1 MEVQFQIVG
10 DYAQILRERLRVRGY
25 EECSIDSIKDDYS
38 LVLAYFSAMRRMV
51 PMVQRT
57 VYKPEG
63 FVCPQKYKDVVAEI
77 ERKIERGENL
87 NPYLSRQL
95 PNLNANDALLNDW
108 GIQHLHLGSR
118 VITKEGKTK
127 GMMEGTPEILYVYID
142 EQASYFIVIGDHN
155 SFGDKDLLQVLQDN
169 WPEVLE
175 KYREPR
181 IKSVIPGDLTSKQR
195 DQLRRAGYNT
205 GPVVLR
211 DGSAYMLIGGA
222 ITYSGH
228 NLFDAQGTDRLHNW
242 AHVQTANV
250 QRLVP
255 EIAADLKARHGKEIT
270 EPVVLRL
277 IVEGRSDSRWFLI
290 GENGHVT
297 IGLGNPWKDNTP
309 MIYYS
314 FDVPSDTSGC
324 G

>member
-10 DYAQILRERLRVRGY
+10 DYAQIIRERLRVWGY

-38 LVLAYFSAMRRMV
+38 LVLAYFTAMRRMV

-63 FVCPQKYKDVVAEI
+63 FVCPQKYRGAVAEI
-77 ERKIERGENL
+77 EKKIERGENL

-95 PNLNANDALLNDW
+95 PKLKANDALLNDW
-108 GIQHLHLGSR
+108 GIQHLHLGSD

-127 GMMEGTPEILYVYID
+127 GMMKGTPELLYVYFD
-142 EQASYFIVIGDHN
+142 EKAAYFIVIGDHN
-155 SFGDKDLLQVLQDN
+155 SFGDQDLLQVLRDN
-169 WPEVLE
+169 WPDVLE
-175 KYREPR
+175 EYRNPR

-222 ITYSGH
+222 IMHSGH
-228 NLFDAQGTDRLHNW
+228 NLFDVQGADQLHNW
-242 AHVQTANV
+242 AHLQKANV
-250 QRLVP
+250 QRLMP
-255 EIAADLKARHGKEIT
+255 EIAADLKARHGTEIT
-270 EPVVLRL
+270 EPATLRL
-277 IVEGRSDSRWFLI
+277 LVEGRSDSRWFLVDDK
-290 GENGHVT
+290 NHVT
-297 IGLGNPWKDNTP
+297 VGLGNPWNDAP
-309 MIYYS
+309 LIYYAI
-314 FDVPSDTSGC
+314 DG
-324 G
+324 